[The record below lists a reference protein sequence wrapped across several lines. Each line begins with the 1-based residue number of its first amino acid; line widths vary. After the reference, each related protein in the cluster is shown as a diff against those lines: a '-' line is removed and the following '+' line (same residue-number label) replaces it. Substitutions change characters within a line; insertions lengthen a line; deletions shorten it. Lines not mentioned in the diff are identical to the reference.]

1 MSRGL
6 MVVPDHPR
14 SHEPP
19 GEFDEVRRLL
29 HAERSGAVRTYEL
42 RRCGGTVTTS
52 RGRPERR
59 FAARTTTTL
68 AAAAAAAFL
77 ERQVAALQ
85 ARGARLL
92 VDGALFPIAERRFK
106 ALPGIEPE
114 VASEVA
120 RNLRAHRR
128 KFAMLGKL
136 QWAAGDDWDLLL
148 WSLMRAGR
156 VQPHRDVELW
166 MLLGD
171 AALEADAITVMDLL
185 TKLVDL
191 PGLYRA
197 RGYDEYAE
205 AMPGGDAAAES
216 LLWSAYLDEPGHVD
230 ARASEL
236 PPPMQLGLWLIRACA
251 GERVPA
257 AAAQRIAAWLRAR
270 PRPFTPLEALAGDA
284 FVKLDVPELLRRIDS
299 ARLPAAQ

>member
-1 MSRGL
+1 

-14 SHEPP
+14 SYEPP
-19 GEFDEVRRLL
+19 GEGEEVRRLL
-29 HAERSGAVRTYEL
+29 HSERSGAVRTYEL
-42 RRCGGTVTTS
+42 RRRGGTVTTA

-59 FAARTTTTL
+59 FAARTTTNL
-68 AAAAAAAFL
+68 APAVAAAFAQ
-77 ERQVAALQ
+77 RQVAALL

-92 VDGALFPIAERRFK
+92 EDDAEFPVAERRFK

-128 KFAMLGKL
+128 KFAMLAKL

-148 WSLMRAGR
+148 WSLVRAGR
-156 VQPHRDVELW
+156 VQPYRDVELW

-171 AALEADAITVMDLL
+171 AALEADAITAMDQLI
-185 TKLVDL
+185 KLVDL
-191 PGLYRA
+191 PGLYRT

-216 LLWSAYLDEPGHVD
+216 LLWSAYLDEPAHVD

-236 PPPMQLGLWLIRACA
+236 PPPLQLGLWLIRARA
-251 GERVPA
+251 GERIPA
-257 AAAQRIAAWLRAR
+257 AAAGPITAWLRAR
-270 PRPFTPLEALAGDA
+270 PRPFTPLVALAEGA
-284 FVKLDVPELLRRIDS
+284 FVKLDVPELLQRIDGA
-299 ARLPAAQ
+299 AR

>member
-1 MSRGL
+1 MSRYSMAG
-6 MVVPDHPR
+6 PDHPR
-14 SHEPP
+14 RLEPP
-19 GEFDEVRRLL
+19 GEGEEVRRLL
-29 HAERSGAVRTYEL
+29 HKERSGALRTYEL
-42 RRCGGTVTTS
+42 RRVGGIVS
-52 RGRPERR
+52 KMHGRPERR
-59 FAARTTTTL
+59 FATRTTTTL
-68 AAAAAAAFL
+68 APSAAAAFL

-92 VDGALFPIAERRFK
+92 AGDAFFPVAERRFK
-106 ALPGIEPE
+106 ALPGVEPE

-120 RNLRAHRR
+120 RSLRAHRR

-148 WSLMRAGR
+148 WSLVRAGR
-156 VQPHRDVELW
+156 VQPYRDVELW

-197 RGYDEYAE
+197 RGYDEYVE

-216 LLWSAYLDEPGHVD
+216 LLWSAYLDDRGHVV

-236 PPPMQLGLWLIRACA
+236 PRRCSSAC
-251 GERVPA
+251 G
-257 AAAQRIAAWLRAR
+257 
-270 PRPFTPLEALAGDA
+270 
-284 FVKLDVPELLRRIDS
+284 
-299 ARLPAAQ
+299 

>member
-1 MSRGL
+1 

-14 SHEPP
+14 SYEPA
-19 GEFDEVRRLL
+19 GEGEEIRRLI
-29 HAERSGAVRTYEL
+29 HSERSGAVRTYEL
-42 RRCGGTVTTS
+42 RRRGGTVTTA

-59 FAARTTTTL
+59 FATRTTTTL
-68 AAAAAAAFL
+68 APAAAAAFV
-77 ERQVAALQ
+77 EGQVAALL

-92 VDGALFPIAERRFK
+92 AGDIFFPIAERRFK

-148 WSLMRAGR
+148 WSLVRAGR
-156 VQPHRDVELW
+156 VQPYRDVEMW

-171 AALEADAITVMDLL
+171 AALEADALTVMDLL

-216 LLWSAYLDEPGHVD
+216 LLWSAYLDERGHVD

-236 PPPMQLGLWLIRACA
+236 PAPLQLGLWLIRARA
-251 GERVPA
+251 GDRVPA
-257 AAAQRIAAWLRAR
+257 AAAERIAAWLRAR
-270 PRPFTPLEALAGDA
+270 PRPFTPLEALAGDT
-284 FVKLDVPELLRRIDS
+284 FVKLDVPELLLRIDS
-299 ARLPAAQ
+299 VRLPAAQ